1 MAAGG
6 YGRYRAVIFTAM
18 FVGYTLYYFNRK
30 TFSFVMPAVMAE
42 VPLGKDEL
50 GECPLRT
57 PSAGANGRAG
67 ARPPRL
73 RCPSGS
79 APQQVSSPAAS
90 LRPTPSASSSAAS
103 SPTR

>member
-6 YGRYRAVIFTAM
+6 YGRYRAVIFAAM

-50 GECPLRT
+50 GECRAPRCPACSL
-57 PSAGANGRAG
+57 PAAAG
-67 ARPPRL
+67 ARAAVPP
-73 RCPSGS
+73 G
-79 APQQVSSPAAS
+79 
-90 LRPTPSASSSAAS
+90 
-103 SPTR
+103 